1 MKKHIKIYS
10 ADYLM
15 NNELTDDDLK
25 TLVGDHQLL
34 YSLIVEMF
42 KISKSELS
50 QDEIINIIRTDNKWI
65 FKYFWTKKQRN
76 DFEEK
81 LKKIFRNIYYY
92 SDPELTGHVQ
102 MWMIH
107 YGLSIKG
114 NNLF

>member
-50 QDEIINIIRTDNKWI
+50 QDEIINIVRTDNEWI